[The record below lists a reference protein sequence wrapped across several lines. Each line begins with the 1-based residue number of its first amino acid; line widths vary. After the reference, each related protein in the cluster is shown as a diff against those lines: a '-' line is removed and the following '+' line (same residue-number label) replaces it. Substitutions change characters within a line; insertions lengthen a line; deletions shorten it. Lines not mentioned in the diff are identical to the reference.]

1 MGSAS
6 GTVAARYN
14 LRGSSEIVPSL
25 SVRLMACWRP
35 LAPVAST
42 WPSEPQAPS
51 QNGAQ
56 AANGRKIAN
65 RLSLTLAAR
74 RFARLDTGWKSLP
87 QRPLPPRTNFR
98 AGHPSGAKAQSHH
111 SNILVAEPG
120 KSQISNPCRPK
131 AIMAR
136 RPGRITELYHQ
147 AGRYIQI
154 KKAMPRRRETLASP
168 E

>member
-74 RFARLDTGWKSLP
+74 RFARLDTSCKSLP
-87 QRPLPPRTNFR
+87 QRHLPLRTNSR
-98 AGHPSGAKAQSHH
+98 TEHPSGAKAQSHH
-111 SNILVAEPG
+111 SDIRVAEPG
-120 KSQISNPCRPK
+120 KSQISNLKSQNHAGPRPSWP
-131 AIMAR
+131 AAPAESREYTIWPASF
-136 RPGRITELYHQ
+136 P
-147 AGRYIQI
+147 
-154 KKAMPRRRETLASP
+154 KKIGDA
-168 E
+168 